1 MKGYINW
8 IGGAL
13 LFALIVIGISNYNKY
28 KHNYEEQSSLIT
40 AFQDSIKHFKDKDGK
55 NSAQIALLE
64 GSKENL
70 LKIIGKSDAQL
81 TKLIRAGA
89 RSGTVLT
96 QTTKFDTIV
105 TVKRDTVNGVI
116 EYSNLIKNNWID
128 LQVKL
133 KDDSLET
140 FLETRDSIS
149 VSFQKVKQGFLKP
162 KKSVVVVTNAN
173 PYVKTTGLRAFD
185 IPQKKNNLKFW
196 FGVGI
201 GAGAAYLL
209 FK

>member
-8 IGGAL
+8 VGGAL
-13 LFALIVIGISNYNKY
+13 LFALIIIGISNYNKY

-40 AFQDSIKHFKDKDGK
+40 AFQDSIKYYKDKDGK

-81 TKLIRAGA
+81 TKLLKNGA
-89 RSGTVLT
+89 SSGTVFN

-105 TVKRDTVNGVI
+105 TVKRDTINGVI
-116 EYSNLIKNNWID
+116 EFSNSIKNNWID
-128 LQVKL
+128 LQVKV
-133 KDDSLET
+133 KDDSLQT
-140 FLETRDSIS
+140 FLETRDSLT

-162 KKSVVVVTNAN
+162 KKSVVIVTNAN
-173 PYVKTTGLRAFD
+173 PYVKTTGLRSFD
-185 IPQKKNNLKFW
+185 IPQKKSNLKFW

-201 GAGAAYLL
+201 GAGAGYLL
-209 FK
+209 FR

>member
-8 IGGAL
+8 VGGAL
-13 LFALIVIGISNYNKY
+13 LFALIVIFYSTCNNY
-28 KHNYEEQSSLIT
+28 KHSYEEQSSLIT
-40 AFQDSIKHFKDKDGK
+40 AFQDSVKYYKDKDGK

-81 TKLIRAGA
+81 TKLLKKGA
-89 RSGTVLT
+89 SSGTVFN

-105 TVKRDTVNGVI
+105 TVQRDTVNGVI
-116 EYSNLIKNNWID
+116 EYNNSIKNNWID
-128 LQVKL
+128 LQVKV

-140 FLETRDSIS
+140 FLQTRDSLS

-162 KKSVVVVTNAN
+162 KKSVVVITNAN

-185 IPQKKNNLKFW
+185 IPKKKSNLKFW

-201 GAGAAYLL
+201 GAGAGYLL
-209 FK
+209 FR

>member
-1 MKGYINW
+1 MQGYINW

-13 LFALIVIGISNYNKY
+13 LFALIIIGISTCNKY
-28 KHNYEEQSSLIT
+28 KAQLDEQSSLIT
-40 AFQDSIKHFKDKDGK
+40 AFQDSVKYFKDKDGK

-64 GSKENL
+64 GSKDNL

-89 RSGTVLT
+89 RSGTVFT

-128 LQVKL
+128 LQVKV

-140 FLETRDSIS
+140 FLETRDSLS

-173 PYVKTTGLRAFD
+173 PYVKTTGLRSFD
-185 IPQKKNNLKFW
+185 IPQKKSNLKFW

-201 GAGAAYLL
+201 GAGAGYLL
-209 FK
+209 FR

>member
-8 IGGAL
+8 VGGAL
-13 LFALIVIGISNYNKY
+13 LFALIVIFYSTCNKY
-28 KHNYEEQSSLIT
+28 KYNYEEQSSLIT
-40 AFQDSIKHFKDKDGK
+40 AFQDSIKYYKDKDGK
-55 NSAQIALLE
+55 NSAEIALLE

-81 TKLIRAGA
+81 TKLLKKGA
-89 RSGTVLT
+89 SSGTVFN

-116 EYSNLIKNNWID
+116 EFNNSIKNNWID
-128 LQVKL
+128 LQVKV

-140 FLETRDSIS
+140 FLQTRDSLS

-173 PYVKTTGLRAFD
+173 PYVNTTGLRSFD

-201 GAGAAYLL
+201 GAGAGYLL
-209 FK
+209 FR

>member
-1 MKGYINW
+1 MKGYINYV
-8 IGGAL
+8 GGAL
-13 LFALIVIGISNYNKY
+13 LFALIIIGISNYNKY

-40 AFQDSIKHFKDKDGK
+40 SFQDSIKYYKDKDGK

-81 TKLIRAGA
+81 TKLLKNGA
-89 RSGTVLT
+89 SSGIVFN

-105 TVKRDTVNGVI
+105 TIKRDTVNGVI
-116 EYSNLIKNNWID
+116 EFNKSIKNNWID
-128 LQVKL
+128 LQVSV
-133 KDDSLET
+133 KDDSLLT
-140 FLETRDSIS
+140 SFETRDSLS

-173 PYVKTTGLRAFD
+173 PYVNTTGLRSFD
-185 IPQKKNNLKFW
+185 IPQKKSNLKFW

-201 GAGAAYLL
+201 GAGAGYLL
-209 FK
+209 FR

>member
-1 MKGYINW
+1 MKGYINYV
-8 IGGAL
+8 GGAL
-13 LFALIVIGISNYNKY
+13 LFALIIIGISNYNKY

-40 AFQDSIKHFKDKDGK
+40 SFQDSIKYYKDKDGK

-81 TKLIRAGA
+81 TKLLKNGA
-89 RSGTVLT
+89 SSGTVFN

-105 TVKRDTVNGVI
+105 TIQRDTVNGLI
-116 EYSNLIKNNWID
+116 EFNNSIKNNWID
-128 LQVKL
+128 LQVKV

-140 FLETRDSIS
+140 FLETRDSLS

-173 PYVKTTGLRAFD
+173 PYVKTTGLRSFD
-185 IPQKKNNLKFW
+185 IPQKKSNLKFW

-201 GAGAAYLL
+201 GAGAGYLL

>member
-1 MKGYINW
+1 MKGYINYV
-8 IGGAL
+8 GGAL

-40 AFQDSIKHFKDKDGK
+40 SFQDSIKYYKDKDGK

-81 TKLIRAGA
+81 TKLLKKGA
-89 RSGTVLT
+89 SSGTVFN

-105 TVKRDTVNGVI
+105 TVKRDTINGVI
-116 EYSNLIKNNWID
+116 EFNNSIKNNWID
-128 LQVKL
+128 LQVRV
-133 KDDSLET
+133 KDDSLHT
-140 FLETRDSIS
+140 FLETRDSLS

-173 PYVKTTGLRAFD
+173 PYVKTTGLRSFD
-185 IPQKKNNLKFW
+185 IPQKKSNLKFW

-201 GAGAAYLL
+201 GAGAGYLL
-209 FK
+209 FR

>member
-1 MKGYINW
+1 MKGYINYV
-8 IGGAL
+8 GGAL
-13 LFALIVIGISNYNKY
+13 LFALIIIGISNYNKY

-40 AFQDSIKHFKDKDGK
+40 SFQDSIKYYKDKDGK

-81 TKLIRAGA
+81 TKLLKNGA
-89 RSGTVLT
+89 SSGIVFN

-105 TVKRDTVNGVI
+105 TIQRDTVNGVI
-116 EYSNLIKNNWID
+116 EFNKSIKNNWID
-128 LQVKL
+128 LQVSV
-133 KDDSLET
+133 KDDSLLT
-140 FLETRDSIS
+140 SFETRDSLS

-173 PYVKTTGLRAFD
+173 PYVNTTGLRSFD
-185 IPQKKNNLKFW
+185 IPQKKSNLKFW

-201 GAGAAYLL
+201 GAGAGYLL
-209 FK
+209 FR

>member
-8 IGGAL
+8 VGGAL
-13 LFALIVIGISNYNKY
+13 LFALIIIGISNYNKY

-40 AFQDSIKHFKDKDGK
+40 SFQDSIKYYKDKDGK
-55 NSAQIALLE
+55 NSSEIALLE

-81 TKLIRAGA
+81 TKLLKKGA
-89 RSGTVLT
+89 SSGTVFN

-105 TVKRDTVNGVI
+105 TIQRDTVNGVI

-128 LQVKL
+128 LQVKV
-133 KDDSLET
+133 KDDSLHT
-140 FLETRDSIS
+140 FLETRDSLS
-149 VSFQKVKQGFLKP
+149 VSFHKVKQGFLKP

-173 PYVKTTGLRAFD
+173 PYVKTTGLRSFD
-185 IPQKKNNLKFW
+185 IPQKKSNLKFW

-201 GAGAAYLL
+201 GAGAGYLL

>member
-8 IGGAL
+8 VGGTL
-13 LFALIVIGISNYNKY
+13 LFALIIIGISNYNKY

-40 AFQDSIKHFKDKDGK
+40 AFQDSIKYYKDKDGK
-55 NSAQIALLE
+55 NSSEIALLE

-81 TKLIRAGA
+81 TKLLKNGA
-89 RSGTVLT
+89 SSGTVFN

-105 TVKRDTVNGVI
+105 TVKRDTINGVI
-116 EYSNLIKNNWID
+116 EFSNSIKNNWID
-128 LQVKL
+128 LQVKV
-133 KDDSLET
+133 KDDSLQT
-140 FLETRDSIS
+140 FLETRDSLT

-162 KKSVVVVTNAN
+162 KKSVVIVTNAN
-173 PYVKTTGLRAFD
+173 PYVKTTGLRSFD
-185 IPQKKNNLKFW
+185 IPQKKSNLKFW

-201 GAGAAYLL
+201 GAGAGYLL
-209 FK
+209 FR

>member
-1 MKGYINW
+1 MKGYIQW
-8 IGGAL
+8 VGGAL
-13 LFALIVIGISNYNKY
+13 LFALIVIFYSTCNKY
-28 KHNYEEQSSLIT
+28 KHNYQEQSSLIT
-40 AFQDSIKHFKDKDGK
+40 AFQDSIKYYKDKDGK
-55 NSAQIALLE
+55 NSAEIALLK

-81 TKLIRAGA
+81 TKLLKKGA
-89 RSGTVLT
+89 SSGTVFN

-116 EYSNLIKNNWID
+116 EYSNSIKNNWID
-128 LQVKL
+128 LQVKV

-140 FLETRDSIS
+140 FLQTRDSLS

-173 PYVKTTGLRAFD
+173 PYVKTTGLRSFD
-185 IPQKKNNLKFW
+185 IPQKKSNLKFW

-201 GAGAAYLL
+201 GAGAGYLL

>member
-8 IGGAL
+8 VGGAL
-13 LFALIVIGISNYNKY
+13 LFALIIIGISTCNKY
-28 KHNYEEQSSLIT
+28 KYNYEEQSSLIT
-40 AFQDSIKHFKDKDGK
+40 SFQDSIKYYKDKDGK
-55 NSAQIALLE
+55 NSAQIDLLE

-81 TKLIRAGA
+81 TKLLKKGA
-89 RSGTVLT
+89 SSGTVFN
-96 QTTKFDTIV
+96 QTTKFDTVV
-105 TVKRDTVNGVI
+105 TIQRDTVNGVI
-116 EYSNLIKNNWID
+116 EFNNSIKNNWID
-128 LQVKL
+128 LQVKV

-173 PYVKTTGLRAFD
+173 PYVKTTGLRSFD
-185 IPQKKNNLKFW
+185 IPQKKSNLKFW

-201 GAGAAYLL
+201 GAGAGYLL
-209 FK
+209 FR

>member
-1 MKGYINW
+1 MKGYINYV
-8 IGGAL
+8 GGAL
-13 LFALIVIGISNYNKY
+13 LFALIIIGISNYNKY

-40 AFQDSIKHFKDKDGK
+40 SFQDSIKYYKDKDGK

-81 TKLIRAGA
+81 TKLLKNGA
-89 RSGTVLT
+89 SSGTVFN
-96 QTTKFDTIV
+96 QTTKFDTVV
-105 TVKRDTVNGVI
+105 TIQRDTVNGLV
-116 EYSNLIKNNWID
+116 EFNKSIKNNWID
-128 LQVKL
+128 LQVSV
-133 KDDSLET
+133 KDDSLLT
-140 FLETRDSIS
+140 SFETRDSLS

-173 PYVKTTGLRAFD
+173 PYVKTTGLRSFD
-185 IPQKKNNLKFW
+185 IPQKKSNLKFW

-201 GAGAAYLL
+201 GAGAGYLL
-209 FK
+209 FR

>member
-8 IGGAL
+8 VGGAL
-13 LFALIVIGISNYNKY
+13 LFALIIIGISNYNKY

-40 AFQDSIKHFKDKDGK
+40 SFQDSIKYYKDKDGK

-81 TKLIRAGA
+81 TKLLKKGA
-89 RSGTVLT
+89 SSGTVFN

-105 TVKRDTVNGVI
+105 TVKRDTINGVI
-116 EYSNLIKNNWID
+116 EFSNSIKNNWID
-128 LQVKL
+128 LQVKV
-133 KDDSLET
+133 KDDSLQT
-140 FLETRDSIS
+140 FLETRDSLS

-173 PYVKTTGLRAFD
+173 PYVKTTGLRSFD
-185 IPQKKNNLKFW
+185 IPQNKSNLKFW

-201 GAGAAYLL
+201 GAGAGYLL
-209 FK
+209 FR

>member
-1 MKGYINW
+1 MKGYINYV
-8 IGGAL
+8 GGAL
-13 LFALIVIGISNYNKY
+13 LFALIIIGISNYNKY

-40 AFQDSIKHFKDKDGK
+40 SFQDSIKYYKDKDGK

-81 TKLIRAGA
+81 TKLLKNGA
-89 RSGTVLT
+89 SSGIVFN

-105 TVKRDTVNGVI
+105 TIQRDTVNGVI
-116 EYSNLIKNNWID
+116 EFNKSIKNNWID
-128 LQVKL
+128 LQVSV
-133 KDDSLET
+133 KDDSLLT
-140 FLETRDSIS
+140 SFETRDSLI
-149 VSFQKVKQGFLKP
+149 VSFQKVKQGFLKT

-173 PYVKTTGLRAFD
+173 PYVNTTGLRSFD
-185 IPQKKNNLKFW
+185 IPQKKSNLKFW

-201 GAGAAYLL
+201 GAGAGYLL
-209 FK
+209 FR

>member
-1 MKGYINW
+1 MQGYINW

-13 LFALIVIGISNYNKY
+13 LFALIIIGISTCNKY
-28 KHNYEEQSSLIT
+28 KAQLDEQSSLIT
-40 AFQDSIKHFKDKDGK
+40 AFQDSVKYFKDKDGK

-64 GSKENL
+64 GSKDNL

-89 RSGTVLT
+89 RSGTVFT

-128 LQVKL
+128 LQVKV

-185 IPQKKNNLKFW
+185 IPQKKSNLKFW

>member
-1 MKGYINW
+1 MKGYIQW
-8 IGGAL
+8 VGGAL
-13 LFALIVIGISNYNKY
+13 LFALIVIFYSTCNKY
-28 KHNYEEQSSLIT
+28 KYNYEEQSSLIT
-40 AFQDSIKHFKDKDGK
+40 AFQDSIKYYKDKDGK
-55 NSAQIALLE
+55 NSAEIALLE

-81 TKLIRAGA
+81 TKLLKKGA
-89 RSGTVLT
+89 SSGTVFS

-105 TVKRDTVNGVI
+105 TVKRDTVNGKL
-116 EYSNLIKNNWID
+116 EYSNLIRNGWFE
-128 LQVKL
+128 LGVKV

-140 FLETRDSIS
+140 FLQTRDSLS

-173 PYVKTTGLRAFD
+173 PYVNTTGLRSFD
-185 IPQKKNNLKFW
+185 IPQKKSNLKFW

-201 GAGAAYLL
+201 GAGAGYLL